1 MLVGL
6 YPYRTRISVFVG
18 TPSVPSVGEIS
29 PRVGGLA
36 REHAAAREGEIAT
49 VAIERATRVD
59 AVTSWRMWL
68 GIASTVPSRT
78 VVHPPHDSRRHEHGS
93 SIARIDAAPARI
105 AASRGAH
112 ASHPLHGV
120 MAPPT
125 PNALGRVPRKQPEDP
140 AVGGYRLHAARPS
153 PSAAGVAACY
163 RRNVQIELWTNLPD
177 VSTSTVRRLRREDYD
192 RLVEQG
198 VFDREKVE
206 LIRGVIVRMSPQ
218 GAPHAGPIELLT
230 EILVPAL
237 LGRARV
243 RVQLPLIGPD
253 DSEPEPDIAV
263 VAKADHTK
271 EHPAAAHLVVEV
283 ARTSASY
290 DRGTKGPL
298 YAEMGVPEYWIVDVV
313 NRVVEVYR
321 EPRGDRYERMEAHRK
336 GATITLAE
344 FPDVSVSVEAIVP

>member
-1 MLVGL
+1 M
-6 YPYRTRISVFVG
+6 
-18 TPSVPSVGEIS
+18 
-29 PRVGGLA
+29 
-36 REHAAAREGEIAT
+36 HAAL
-49 VAIERATRVD
+49 
-59 AVTSWRMWL
+59 W
-68 GIASTVPSRT
+68 
-78 VVHPPHDSRRHEHGS
+78 S
-93 SIARIDAAPARI
+93 S
-105 AASRGAH
+105 
-112 ASHPLHGV
+112 L
-120 MAPPT
+120 
-125 PNALGRVPRKQPEDP
+125 P
-140 AVGGYRLHAARPS
+140 AVEPER
-153 PSAAGVAACY
+153 
-163 RRNVQIELWTNLPD
+163 I
-177 VSTSTVRRLRREDYD
+177 RRLRREEYD
-192 RLVEQG
+192 QLVEAG
-198 VFDREKVE
+198 AFRAERLE

-230 EILVPAL
+230 EILLPAL
-237 LGRARV
+237 LQRARD
-243 RVQLPLIGPD
+243 RVQLQHIGPD